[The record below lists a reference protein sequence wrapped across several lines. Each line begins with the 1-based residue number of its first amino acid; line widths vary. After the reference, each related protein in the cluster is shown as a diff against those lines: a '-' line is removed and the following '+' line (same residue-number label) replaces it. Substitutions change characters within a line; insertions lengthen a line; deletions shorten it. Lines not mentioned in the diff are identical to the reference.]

1 MSPSNFEIL
10 AYEPS
15 PLGVLCL
22 RRREL
27 LSAPGTVVTEITL
40 DHEFLMSS
48 YTTASE
54 RALAA
59 RALEMHSGRGL
70 EVLVGGLGLGY
81 TAQEVLTSDR
91 VGRVEVVEFLP
102 QVIHWLDRGLVPL
115 ANELRG
121 DPRFAVVCG
130 DVYERLS
137 APAERQFDL
146 VLIDVDHSPDE
157 RLDDA
162 TGSFY
167 TASGLRQASGHLA
180 PGGVLGVWSYAENS
194 PFADAL
200 GEVFGEV
207 RVEAVTFMNHLIDK
221 EVTDWLFFARRP
233 VPRQSPAA
241 ASSGD

>member
-1 MSPSNFEIL
+1 MSPSNIEIL

-59 RALEMHSGRGL
+59 RALEMHSGGGL

-81 TAQEVLTSDR
+81 TAREVLTSDR

-102 QVIHWLDRGLVPL
+102 QVIDWLDRGLVP
-115 ANELRG
+115 
-121 DPRFAVVCG
+121 
-130 DVYERLS
+130 
-137 APAERQFDL
+137 
-146 VLIDVDHSPDE
+146 
-157 RLDDA
+157 
-162 TGSFY
+162 
-167 TASGLRQASGHLA
+167 
-180 PGGVLGVWSYAENS
+180 
-194 PFADAL
+194 
-200 GEVFGEV
+200 
-207 RVEAVTFMNHLIDK
+207 
-221 EVTDWLFFARRP
+221 
-233 VPRQSPAA
+233 PAA
-241 ASSGD
+241 NTWTPSAAVL